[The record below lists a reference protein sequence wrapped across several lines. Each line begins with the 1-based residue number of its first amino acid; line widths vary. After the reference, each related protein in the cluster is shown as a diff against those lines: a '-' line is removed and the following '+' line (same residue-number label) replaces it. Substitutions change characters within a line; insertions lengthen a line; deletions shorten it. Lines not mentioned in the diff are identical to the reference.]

1 LVLIQHEFGLFKT
14 NEADFILL
22 KAINK
27 PIIIVFHTVL
37 PNPDTTEKNIAEMN
51 AIVDSFIVMT
61 HASAKLLEQDY
72 GILKNKITVI
82 PHGTHLVKY
91 IDKEALKEKYKLSGK
106 KIIST
111 FGLLSS
117 GKSIETS
124 LDAMPVMIAK
134 NRYSVSDYRQNTPIC
149 CTRRRRNRQSLEQ
162 KNRNIRTSASCKIH

>member
-1 LVLIQHEFGLFKT
+1 LETDNKISYTKLANTINVNHSLELVLIQHEFGLFKT
-14 NEADFILL
+14 NEADFIFFL

-37 PNPDTTEKNIAEMN
+37 PNPDMKKNIAEMN

-91 IDKEALKEKYKLSGK
+91 IDKRSFKR
-106 KIIST
+106 KIQI
-111 FGLLSS
+111 
-117 GKSIETS
+117 I
-124 LDAMPVMIAK
+124 
-134 NRYSVSDYRQNTPIC
+134 R
-149 CTRRRRNRQSLEQ
+149 Q
-162 KNRNIRTSASCKIH
+162 KNNFYIWFAQLWKIYRNLIRCNASND